1 MMVILASY
9 MYHYDGNIGKDKYV
23 NENFIQN
30 MNNKQIAENRS
41 NTVNNNTM
49 AIINK
54 M

>member
-1 MMVILASY
+1 MLLLLWVHCTLLIF
-9 MYHYDGNIGKDKYV
+9 NRKKDKHV

-30 MNNKQIAENRS
+30 MNNKQTAENRS